1 MWSVCLIFIL
11 WETNILF
18 LTPQHRRDASTRP
31 RCSVV
36 ASFPMITH
44 SAAFQWL
51 FEFKHLLCITV
62 VSTENRIKQSF

>member
-1 MWSVCLIFIL
+1 MVGLFDFHFMGNQYFI
-11 WETNILF
+11 
-18 LTPQHRRDASTRP
+18 LTPQHRR
-31 RCSVV
+31 VV

-62 VSTENRIKQSF
+62 VSTENRIQQSF